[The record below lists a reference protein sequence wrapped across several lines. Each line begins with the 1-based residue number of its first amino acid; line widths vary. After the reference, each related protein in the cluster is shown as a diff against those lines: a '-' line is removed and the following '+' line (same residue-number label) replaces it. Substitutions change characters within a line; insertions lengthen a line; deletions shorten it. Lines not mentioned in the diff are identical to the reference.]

1 MTLAEHIQHI
11 DELAAE
17 IRGAL
22 TRRER
27 NAVRAELTK
36 AIAAQAEIE
45 RAAAAHDQ
53 SVGGDHMPKVL
64 NARQAGT
71 KPAADRVY
79 VGRPSRWV
87 ILSFSAATARAT
99 RSSRSTAH
107 GSCGSQ
113 RSCASYFVA

>member
-1 MTLAEHIQHI
+1 MQSIFNTSMSWPRKYAE
-11 DELAAE
+11 
-17 IRGAL
+17 RS

-27 NAVRAELTK
+27 NAVRAELAK

-53 SVGGDHMPKVL
+53 SAGGDHMPKVL

-79 VGRPSRWV
+79 VGRPSKWGNR
-87 ILSFSAATARAT
+87 L
-99 RSSRSTAH
+99 
-107 GSCGSQ
+107 
-113 RSCASYFVA
+113 